1 MDKNMLTEWLGIL
14 TNLGVIAGIA
24 LLAYELNQNA
34 ALMRAE
40 MHAMRAEA
48 KSERQMFLANDG
60 EIARIGAKMISD
72 GFPASRDAIA
82 GLTVEERFRYGV
94 FLEGLKEAVSNW
106 HYLCQQALLDSELCD
121 AGYRAEAILLLRSCY
136 GAGADLSNLRRS
148 FVEDLRRIAL
158 EEGLPV
164 PNPDGSWP
172 E

>member
-1 MDKNMLTEWLGIL
+1 MDKNKLTEWLGIL

-60 EIARIGAKMISD
+60 EIARIAAKMISE
-72 GFPASRDAIA
+72 GFPANRDAMSS
-82 GLTVEERFRYGV
+82 LTVEERFRYGV
-94 FLEGLKEAVSNW
+94 FLEGFKEAVANW
-106 HYLCQQALLDSELCD
+106 HYQCQQALLDSELCD
-121 AGYRAEAILLLRSCY
+121 AGYRAEAISLLRFGF
-136 GAGADLSNLRRS
+136 GAHVDLSNLRRS
-148 FVEDLRRIAL
+148 FIDDLRRIARK
-158 EEGLPV
+158 EGLPV
-164 PNPDGSWP
+164 PNEDGTWP